1 MNNKFIY
8 TLYCAVWLVCCSLIV
23 QGCTDEENVGATP
36 DEGTLLRLSI
46 ADLEEVQV
54 RGLAGESSAEYRTQ
68 CYDIFVYRG
77 RTGKRLHTIIRIGRS
92 MRNTCRGCMAT
103 VLLLLLST
111 WG

>member
-46 ADLEEVQV
+46 AWKRCRYGGWQENRPPNIGHNVTTYSFT
-54 RGLAGESSAEYRTQ
+54 G
-68 CYDIFVYRG
+68 G